1 MLNAFTVDVED
12 YFQVSA
18 FERHVDRAQWP
29 DFESRVVD
37 NTHRL
42 LNLLERRRVRGT
54 FFVLGWVAT
63 RYPDLIRAI
72 HAAGHELASHGY
84 WHRLVYEQAPAD
96 FRRDLQDARAA
107 IAEAAGVET
116 KIYRA
121 PSFSITSGSLWALD
135 VLADE
140 GFTLDASVFP
150 IRHDRYGLPNA
161 SRTLHRIKTPAGAS
175 IWEFPA
181 STVRLAGWN
190 VPVSGGGYFR
200 LYPWP
205 LTRRLLSRFNREE
218 RQPFVFYTHPWE
230 IDPGQ
235 PRIVGPGLRSQ
246 FRHYVNLASTAGKLE
261 RLLDAFEFTT
271 LGNLLSQAT
280 AASIPAQAT
289 EASCRA

>member
-18 FERHVDRAQWP
+18 FEQYVDRAHWP
-29 DFESRVVD
+29 HFEGRVVD

-42 LNLLERRRVRGT
+42 LNLLERRQVRGT

-63 RYPDLIRAI
+63 RYPELVRTI

-84 WHRLVYEQAPAD
+84 WHQLVYEQTPD
-96 FRRDLQDARAA
+96 EFRRDLKDARAA
-107 IAEAAGVET
+107 IAEASGVET
-116 KIYRA
+116 TMYRA
-121 PSFSITSGSLWALD
+121 PSFSITSASLWALD
-135 VLADE
+135 VLIEE

-150 IRHDRYGLPNA
+150 IRHDRYGLPDA
-161 SRTLHRIKTPAGAS
+161 CRTLHRVNSPAGAS

-181 STVRLAGWN
+181 STVQLAGWN
-190 VPVSGGGYFR
+190 VPVGGGGYFR
-200 LYPWP
+200 LYPWT

-230 IDPGQ
+230 IDPAQ
-235 PRIVGPGLRSQ
+235 PRIAGPGLRSQ

-261 RLLDAFEFTT
+261 QLLDAFEFTT
-271 LGNLLSQAT
+271 LGNLLNQAT
-280 AASIPAQAT
+280 AASLSPQAS
-289 EASCRA
+289 EASCPA